1 MSFQSS
7 KGSKGSKSS
16 KSSKGSKCSRG
27 KAAIGERSA
36 QFRGRSRV
44 SYCLE
49 DGT

>member
-7 KGSKGSKSS
+7 KGSKGS
-16 KSSKGSKCSRG
+16 RG
-27 KAAIGERSA
+27 KAAIGECSA
-36 QFRGRSRV
+36 QFRGRSQV